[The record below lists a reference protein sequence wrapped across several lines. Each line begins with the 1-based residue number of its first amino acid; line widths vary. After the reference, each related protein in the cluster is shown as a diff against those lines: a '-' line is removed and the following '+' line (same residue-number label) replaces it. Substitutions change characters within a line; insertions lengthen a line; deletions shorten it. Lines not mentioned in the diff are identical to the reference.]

1 MTVQDTIAD
10 YFIRTLRIGGRGSCA
25 PCLSAALALPIAEI
39 EQETTALAEE
49 AFVKRTIGPCTSCDA
64 TTLVTRRCISAY
76 AA

>member
-10 YFIRTLRIGGRGSCA
+10 YLIQALLVGGRGSCA
-25 PCLSAALALPIAEI
+25 PCLSAALALPVVKI
-39 EQETTALAEE
+39 EQQTTALAEE
-49 AFVKRTIGPCTSCDA
+49 GFVKRAVGPCTSCDA